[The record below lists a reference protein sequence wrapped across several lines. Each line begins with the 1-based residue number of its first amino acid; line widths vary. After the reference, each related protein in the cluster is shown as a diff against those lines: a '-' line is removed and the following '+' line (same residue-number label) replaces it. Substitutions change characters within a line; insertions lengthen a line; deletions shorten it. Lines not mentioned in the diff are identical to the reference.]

1 MTRLELFVQ
10 PNVDH
15 LALSDR
21 LVEQLSKSPNT
32 RGQSLGMYTAES
44 LMPDIFAWIEMLDAN
59 ISLLLVLMLIV
70 ASFTLITGL
79 LILILDRT
87 RMIGLLKALGAR
99 YGSIRSLFL
108 YLATFV
114 VGKGLLW
121 GNLIAFALAGVQY
134 FFSPIQLDPATYYL
148 SYVPIEFDIPWVLG
162 INLLVFVLSMIS
174 LLLPTRIITRIRAV
188 DTIRFNQ

>member
-1 MTRLELFVQ
+1 M
-10 PNVDH
+10 
-15 LALSDR
+15 
-21 LVEQLSKSPNT
+21 
-32 RGQSLGMYTAES
+32 
-44 LMPDIFAWIEMLDAN
+44 
-59 ISLLLVLMLIV
+59 
-70 ASFTLITGL
+70 
-79 LILILDRT
+79 
-87 RMIGLLKALGAR
+87 
-99 YGSIRSLFL
+99 
-108 YLATFV
+108 

-162 INLLVFVLSMIS
+162 INLLVFALSMIS